1 MSTVYSGLSLEIDEI
16 AVSAN
21 DDTTNTKTEMIIPN
35 DAMNHCADT
44 MMTATVA
51 IKLNSARMV
60 LTSRKIPLDQRVAV
74 SPKEV
79 KNLETN
85 NLNCSLSQLLFIMSY
100 LFL

>member
-1 MSTVYSGLSLEIDEI
+1 MSTVYCGLSLEIDEI

-21 DDTTNTKTEMIIPN
+21 EDTTNTKTEITMPN

-44 MMTATVA
+44 MTAATVA
-51 IKLNSARMV
+51 TKLNRARMV
-60 LTSRKIPLDQRVAV
+60 LTSRKIPPDHLFAV
-74 SPKEV
+74 SPKAV

-85 NLNCSLSQLLFIMSY
+85 NLNCSLSQLLFIINY